1 MALFHYYMNKCL
13 KQQVKIIKQ
22 LKQITDDY
30 VKGKD
35 VGIKIVL
42 LKEFARELGTILEK
56 YKYNDIIWR

>member
-1 MALFHYYMNKCL
+1 MKN
-13 KQQVKIIKQ
+13 IKL

-56 YKYNDIIWR
+56 YK